1 MINHKFNNRI
11 KKIKRG
17 FLIWRILILLLVNLW
32 LDNLKFKIF
41 QTGKDKK
48 NKVQI
53 KRAKWFTNQL
63 IELGSAFIKIGQL
76 LSARPDLIP
85 NTWIQE
91 LSKLQDQ
98 VPQFSYTKVEEIIKK
113 ELGHNFSEIKQISS
127 TPIGSASLAQVHKAT
142 LRNGKEVVFKVQR
155 PNLKNLFI
163 IDLNIMQQIAFI
175 LQQNKNWSRGRNW
188 VEIAKECRKVLMKEL
203 DFKCEAQFAARFRQ
217 QFIDDENVEV
227 PEVIWDFSSEKVLCL
242 SYLEGTKISDIK
254 NLKSKNINLPKI
266 AEIGA
271 ISYLKQLVNYG
282 FFHADPH
289 PGNLA
294 VSNSGK
300 LIFYD
305 FGMMGN
311 ISNNLQVRLGSM
323 VQSAALRDASSLVTQ
338 LQQAGLISKD
348 IDVGPVRRLVRL
360 MLKEALTPPFSPN
373 IIEKLSGDLY
383 ELVYETPF
391 QLPVDLIFVMRALST
406 FEGVGRMLD
415 PGFNLVSITK
425 PYLIDLMTS
434 NNQTPNDL
442 INQFGRQV
450 GELGSKA
457 VGIPK
462 RIDESLERLE
472 QGDIQLQIRMGES
485 DRQFRKMFTA
495 QKSLGHSI
503 LIGSL
508 TIASALLVTNNQNN
522 FALLPLIFAA
532 PISIDWIK
540 CQLNMRKGS
549 RIEKLKQ

>member
-1 MINHKFNNRI
+1 MSYHILHYRL
-11 KKIKRG
+11 KKLKRG
-17 FLIWRILILLLVNLW
+17 FLIWITLISLLINLW
-32 LDNLKFKIF
+32 LDNIRFTIF
-41 QTGKDKK
+41 QTKSNKK
-48 NKVQI
+48 IRVQI
-53 KRAKWFTNQL
+53 KRAKFFTNQL
-63 IELGSAFIKIGQL
+63 IKLGSAFIKIGQL

-98 VPQFSYTKVEEIIKK
+98 VPNFLFEQVEETIRE
-113 ELGHNFSEIKQISS
+113 ELGSRFNEIDCIISD
-127 TPIGSASLAQVHKAT
+127 PVGSASLAQVHRAT
-142 LRNGKEVVFKVQR
+142 LKDGKKVVFKVQR
-155 PNLKNLFI
+155 PNLKELFI
-163 IDLNIMQQIAFI
+163 IDLGIMQQIAGL
-175 LQQNKNWSRGRNW
+175 LQKNKNWSRGRNW

-203 DFKCEAQFAARFRQ
+203 DFNCEAQYAARFRQ
-217 QFIDDENVEV
+217 QFLDDENVEI
-227 PEVIWDFSSEKVLCL
+227 PEVIWDMSSEKVLCL
-242 SYLEGTKISDIK
+242 SYLEGTKISDLEKLQSQKID
-254 NLKSKNINLPKI
+254 LPKI

-294 VSNSGK
+294 VSNKGK

-311 ISNNLQVRLGSM
+311 ISNNLQTRLGAM
-323 VQSAALRDASSLVTQ
+323 VKAAALRDASSLVSQ

-348 IDVGPVRRLVRL
+348 IDIGPVRRLVRL
-360 MLKEALTPPFSPN
+360 MLKEALTPPFSSN

-415 PGFNLVSITK
+415 PGFNLVSVTK
-425 PYLIDLMTS
+425 PYLIELMTS

-472 QGDIQLQIRMGES
+472 QGDLQLQIRMGES
-485 DRQFRKMFTA
+485 DRQFKKMFTA
-495 QKSLGHSI
+495 QKTLGHSI

-508 TIASALLVTNNQNN
+508 SIASALLVTNKQTN
-522 FALLPLIFAA
+522 FALLPLFFAL

-540 CQLNMRKGS
+540 CQLIMSKGS
-549 RIEKLKQ
+549 RLEKLKR

>member
-1 MINHKFNNRI
+1 MSFHILHYRLKKF
-11 KKIKRG
+11 KRA
-17 FLIWRILILLLVNLW
+17 FLIWISLISLLINLW
-32 LDNLKFKIF
+32 IDNIRFTIF
-41 QTGKDKK
+41 QTK
-48 NKVQI
+48 NFEKSRIQI
-53 KRAKWFTNQL
+53 KRARLFTNQL
-63 IELGSAFIKIGQL
+63 IKLGSAFIKIGQL

-98 VPQFSYTKVEEIIKK
+98 VPNFSFTQVEETIRN
-113 ELGHNFSEIKQISS
+113 ELGSKFNEIDQIICD
-127 TPIGSASLAQVHKAT
+127 PVGSASLAQVHRAT
-142 LRNGKEVVFKVQR
+142 LKDGKKVVFKVQR
-155 PNLKNLFI
+155 PNLKELFI
-163 IDLNIMQQIAFI
+163 IDLGIMQQIAGL
-175 LQQNKNWSRGRNW
+175 LQKNKNWSRCRNW

-203 DFKCEAQFAARFRQ
+203 DFNCEAQYAARFRQ
-217 QFIDDENVEV
+217 QFLDDENVEV
-227 PEVIWDFSSEKVLCL
+227 PEVIWDMSSEKVLCL
-242 SYLEGTKISDIK
+242 SYLEGTKISDLEKLQSQEID
-254 NLKSKNINLPKI
+254 LPKI

-294 VSNSGK
+294 VSNEGK

-311 ISNNLQVRLGSM
+311 ISNNLLTRLGGM
-323 VQSAALRDASSLVTQ
+323 VKAAALRDASSLVSQ

-348 IDVGPVRRLVRL
+348 IDIGPVRRLVRL

-406 FEGVGRMLD
+406 FEGVGSMLD
-415 PGFNLVSITK
+415 PGFNLVSVTK
-425 PYLIDLMTS
+425 PYLIELMTS

-472 QGDIQLQIRMGES
+472 QGDLQLQIRMGES
-485 DRQFRKMFTA
+485 DRQFKKMFTA
-495 QKSLGHSI
+495 QKTLGHSI

-508 TIASALLVTNNQNN
+508 SIASALLVTNKQNN
-522 FALLPLIFAA
+522 FALLPLFFSL

-540 CQLNMRKGS
+540 CQLSMRKGS
-549 RIEKLKQ
+549 RLEKLKR

>member
-1 MINHKFNNRI
+1 MSFHILNYRL
-11 KKIKRG
+11 KKLKRA
-17 FLIWRILILLLVNLW
+17 FLIWITLISLLINLW
-32 LDNLKFKIF
+32 IDNIRFTIF
-41 QTGKDKK
+41 QAKK
-48 NKVQI
+48 NEKSRVQI
-53 KRAKWFTNQL
+53 KRARCFTNQL
-63 IELGSAFIKIGQL
+63 IKLGSAFIKIGQL

-98 VPQFSYTKVEEIIKK
+98 VPNFSFTQVEETIRN
-113 ELGHNFSEIKQISS
+113 ELGSKFNKIDQIICD
-127 TPIGSASLAQVHKAT
+127 PVGSASLAQVHRAT
-142 LRNGKEVVFKVQR
+142 LKDGKNVVFKVQR
-155 PNLKNLFI
+155 PNLKELFI
-163 IDLNIMQQIAFI
+163 IDLGIMQQIAGL
-175 LQQNKNWSRGRNW
+175 LQKNKNWSRGRNW

-203 DFKCEAQFAARFRQ
+203 DFNCEAQYAARFRQ
-217 QFIDDENVEV
+217 QFLDDENVEV
-227 PEVIWDFSSEKVLCL
+227 PEVIWDMSSEKVLCL
-242 SYLEGTKISDIK
+242 SYVEGTKISDLEK
-254 NLKSKNINLPKI
+254 LKSQKIDLSKI

-294 VSNSGK
+294 VSSEGK

-311 ISNNLQVRLGSM
+311 ISNNLQTRLGGM
-323 VQSAALRDASSLVTQ
+323 VKAAALRDASSLVSQ

-415 PGFNLVSITK
+415 PGFNLVSVTK
-425 PYLIDLMTS
+425 PYLIELMTS
-434 NNQTPNDL
+434 NNQSPNDL

-472 QGDIQLQIRMGES
+472 QGDLQLQIRMGES
-485 DRQFRKMFTA
+485 DRQFKKMFTA
-495 QKSLGHSI
+495 QKTLGHSI

-508 TIASALLVTNNQNN
+508 SIASALLVTNKQNN
-522 FALLPLIFAA
+522 FALLPLFFAL

-540 CQLNMRKGS
+540 CQLSMRKGS
-549 RIEKLKQ
+549 RLEKLKR

>member
-1 MINHKFNNRI
+1 MSYHILHYRL
-11 KKIKRG
+11 KKLKRA
-17 FLIWRILILLLVNLW
+17 FLIWITLISLLINLW
-32 LDNLKFKIF
+32 IDNIRFTIF
-41 QTGKDKK
+41 QTKSNEKSR
-48 NKVQI
+48 VQI
-53 KRAKWFTNQL
+53 KRARWFTNQL
-63 IELGSAFIKIGQL
+63 IKLGSAFIKIGQL

-98 VPQFSYTKVEEIIKK
+98 VPNFSFAQVEETIRD
-113 ELGHNFSEIKQISS
+113 ELGSKFNEIDQIICD
-127 TPIGSASLAQVHKAT
+127 PVGSASLAQVHRAT
-142 LRNGKEVVFKVQR
+142 LKDGKKVVFKVQR
-155 PNLKNLFI
+155 PNLKELFI
-163 IDLNIMQQIAFI
+163 IDLGIMQQIAGL
-175 LQQNKNWSRGRNW
+175 LQKNKNWSRGRNW

-203 DFKCEAQFAARFRQ
+203 DFNCEAQYAARFRQ
-217 QFIDDENVEV
+217 QFLDDENVEV
-227 PEVIWDFSSEKVLCL
+227 PEVIWDMSSEKVLCL
-242 SYLEGTKISDIK
+242 SYVEGTKISDLEK
-254 NLKSKNINLPKI
+254 LKSQEIDLSKI

-294 VSNSGK
+294 VSSEGK

-311 ISNNLQVRLGSM
+311 ISNNLQTRLGGM
-323 VQSAALRDASSLVTQ
+323 VKAAALRDASSLVSQ

-415 PGFNLVSITK
+415 PGFNLVSVTK
-425 PYLIDLMTS
+425 PYLIELMTS
-434 NNQTPNDL
+434 NNQSPNDL

-472 QGDIQLQIRMGES
+472 QGDLQLQIRMGES
-485 DRQFRKMFTA
+485 DRQFKKMFTA
-495 QKSLGHSI
+495 QKTLGHSI

-508 TIASALLVTNNQNN
+508 SIASALLVTNKQNN
-522 FALLPLIFAA
+522 FALLPLFFAL

-540 CQLNMRKGS
+540 CQLSMRKGS
-549 RIEKLKQ
+549 RLEKLKR

>member
-1 MINHKFNNRI
+1 MSYHILHYHL
-11 KKIKRG
+11 KKLKRG
-17 FLIWRILILLLVNLW
+17 FLIWITLISLLINLW
-32 LDNLKFKIF
+32 LDNIRFKIF
-41 QTGKDKK
+41 QTKSI
-48 NKVQI
+48 NKSRVQI

-63 IELGSAFIKIGQL
+63 INLGSAFIKIGQL

-98 VPQFSYTKVEEIIKK
+98 VPNFSFEQVEEIIRE
-113 ELGHNFSEIKQISS
+113 ELGSNFHKIDQILCD
-127 TPIGSASLAQVHKAT
+127 PVGSASLAQVHKAT
-142 LRNGKEVVFKVQR
+142 LKNGKEVVFKVQR
-155 PNLKNLFI
+155 PNLKELFI
-163 IDLNIMQQIAFI
+163 IDLGIMQQIAGL
-175 LQQNKNWSRGRNW
+175 LQKNKNWSRGRNW

-203 DFKCEAQFAARFRQ
+203 DFNCEAQYAARFRQ
-217 QFIDDENVEV
+217 QFLDDENIEV
-227 PEVIWDFSSEKVLCL
+227 PEVIWDMSSEKVLCL
-242 SYLEGTKISDIK
+242 SFLEGTKISDLEKLQSQEID
-254 NLKSKNINLPKI
+254 LPKI

-294 VSNSGK
+294 VSKAGK

-311 ISNNLQVRLGSM
+311 ISNNLQTRLGAM
-323 VQSAALRDASSLVTQ
+323 VKAAALRDASSLVSQ

-348 IDVGPVRRLVRL
+348 IDIGPVRRLVRL

-415 PGFNLVSITK
+415 PGFNLVSVTK
-425 PYLIDLMTS
+425 PYLIELMTS

-472 QGDIQLQIRMGES
+472 QGDLQLQIRMGES
-485 DRQFRKMFTA
+485 DRQFKKMFTA
-495 QKSLGHSI
+495 QKTLGHSI

-508 TIASALLVTNNQNN
+508 SIASALLVTNKQNN
-522 FALLPLIFAA
+522 FALLPLFFAL

-540 CQLNMRKGS
+540 CQLSMRKGS
-549 RIEKLKQ
+549 RLEKLKR

>member
-1 MINHKFNNRI
+1 MRYHIFHYRL
-11 KKIKRG
+11 KKLKRA
-17 FLIWRILILLLVNLW
+17 FLIWITLISLLTILWI
-32 LDNLKFKIF
+32 DNIRFTIF
-41 QTGKDKK
+41 QTKSNEKSR
-48 NKVQI
+48 VQI
-53 KRAKWFTNQL
+53 KRARWFTNQL
-63 IELGSAFIKIGQL
+63 IKLGSAFIKIGQL

-98 VPQFSYTKVEEIIKK
+98 VPNFSFAQVEETIRD
-113 ELGHNFSEIKQISS
+113 ELGSKFNEIDQIICD
-127 TPIGSASLAQVHKAT
+127 PVGSASLAQVHRAT
-142 LRNGKEVVFKVQR
+142 LKDGKKVVFKVQR
-155 PNLKNLFI
+155 PNLKELFI
-163 IDLNIMQQIAFI
+163 IDLGIMQQIAGL
-175 LQQNKNWSRGRNW
+175 LQKNKNWSRGRNW

-203 DFKCEAQFAARFRQ
+203 DFNCEAQYAARFRQ
-217 QFIDDENVEV
+217 QFLDDENVEV
-227 PEVIWDFSSEKVLCL
+227 PEVIWDMSSEKVLCL
-242 SYLEGTKISDIK
+242 SYLEGTKISDLEKLQSQEID
-254 NLKSKNINLPKI
+254 LPKI

-294 VSNSGK
+294 VSNEGK

-311 ISNNLQVRLGSM
+311 ISNNLQTRLGGM
-323 VQSAALRDASSLVTQ
+323 VKAAALRDASSLVSQ

-415 PGFNLVSITK
+415 PGFNLVSVTK
-425 PYLIDLMTS
+425 PYLIELMTS

-472 QGDIQLQIRMGES
+472 QGDLQLQIRMGES
-485 DRQFRKMFTA
+485 DRQFKKMFTA
-495 QKSLGHSI
+495 QKTLGHSI

-508 TIASALLVTNNQNN
+508 SIASALLVTNKQNN
-522 FALLPLIFAA
+522 FALLPLFFAL

-540 CQLNMRKGS
+540 CQLSMRKGS
-549 RIEKLKQ
+549 RLEKLKR

>member
-1 MINHKFNNRI
+1 MSFHILHYRL
-11 KKIKRG
+11 KKLKRAI
-17 FLIWRILILLLVNLW
+17 LIWITLISLLINLW
-32 LDNLKFKIF
+32 IDNIRFTIF
-41 QTGKDKK
+41 QAKK
-48 NKVQI
+48 NEKSRVQI
-53 KRAKWFTNQL
+53 KRARCFTNQL
-63 IELGSAFIKIGQL
+63 IKLGSAFIKIGQL

-98 VPQFSYTKVEEIIKK
+98 VPNFSFTQVEETIRN
-113 ELGHNFSEIKQISS
+113 ELGSKFNEIAQIICD
-127 TPIGSASLAQVHKAT
+127 PVGSASLAQVHRAT
-142 LRNGKEVVFKVQR
+142 LKDGKKVVFKVQR
-155 PNLKNLFI
+155 PNLKELFI
-163 IDLNIMQQIAFI
+163 IDLGIMQQIAGL
-175 LQQNKNWSRGRNW
+175 LQKNKNWSRGRNW

-203 DFKCEAQFAARFRQ
+203 DFNCEAQYAARFRQ

-227 PEVIWDFSSEKVLCL
+227 PEVIWDMSSEKVLCL
-242 SYLEGTKISDIK
+242 SYVEGTKISDLEK
-254 NLKSKNINLPKI
+254 LKSQEIDLSKI

-294 VSNSGK
+294 VSSEGK

-311 ISNNLQVRLGSM
+311 ISNNLQTRLGGM
-323 VQSAALRDASSLVTQ
+323 VKAAALRDASSLVSQ

-415 PGFNLVSITK
+415 PGFNLVSVTK
-425 PYLIDLMTS
+425 PYLIELMTS
-434 NNQTPNDL
+434 NNQSPNDL

-472 QGDIQLQIRMGES
+472 QGDLQLQIRMGES
-485 DRQFRKMFTA
+485 DRQFKKMFTA
-495 QKSLGHSI
+495 QKTLGHSI

-508 TIASALLVTNNQNN
+508 SIASALLVTNKQNN
-522 FALLPLIFAA
+522 FALLPLFFAL

-540 CQLNMRKGS
+540 CQLSMRKGS
-549 RIEKLKQ
+549 RLEKLKR

>member
-1 MINHKFNNRI
+1 MSHHILHYRL
-11 KKIKRG
+11 KKLKRA
-17 FLIWRILILLLVNLW
+17 FLIWITLISLLIKLW
-32 LDNLKFKIF
+32 IDNIRFAIF
-41 QTGKDKK
+41 QTKSNEKSRI
-48 NKVQI
+48 QI
-53 KRAKWFTNQL
+53 KRARWFTNQL
-63 IELGSAFIKIGQL
+63 IKLGSAFIKIGQL

-98 VPQFSYTKVEEIIKK
+98 VPNFSFAQVEETIRN
-113 ELGHNFSEIKQISS
+113 ELGSKFNKIDQIICD
-127 TPIGSASLAQVHKAT
+127 PVGSASLAQVHRAT
-142 LRNGKEVVFKVQR
+142 LTDGKKVVFKVQR
-155 PNLKNLFI
+155 PNLKELFI
-163 IDLNIMQQIAFI
+163 IDLGIMQQIAGL
-175 LQQNKNWSRGRNW
+175 LQKNKNWSRGRNW

-203 DFKCEAQFAARFRQ
+203 DFNCEAQYAARFRQ
-217 QFIDDENVEV
+217 QFLDDENVEV
-227 PEVIWDFSSEKVLCL
+227 PEVVWDMSSEKVLCL
-242 SYLEGTKISDIK
+242 SYEEGTKISDIEK
-254 NLKSKNINLPKI
+254 LKSQEIDLSKI

-294 VSNSGK
+294 VSSEGK

-311 ISNNLQVRLGSM
+311 ISNNLQTRLGGM
-323 VQSAALRDASSLVTQ
+323 VKAAALRDASSLVSQ

-348 IDVGPVRRLVRL
+348 IDIGPVRRLVRL

-415 PGFNLVSITK
+415 PGFNLVSVTK
-425 PYLIDLMTS
+425 PYLIELMTS
-434 NNQTPNDL
+434 NNQSPNDL

-472 QGDIQLQIRMGES
+472 QGDLQLQIRMGES
-485 DRQFRKMFTA
+485 DRQFKKMFTA
-495 QKSLGHSI
+495 QKTLGHSI

-508 TIASALLVTNNQNN
+508 SIASALLVTNKQNN
-522 FALLPLIFAA
+522 FALLPLFFAL

-540 CQLNMRKGS
+540 CQLSMRKGS
-549 RIEKLKQ
+549 RLEKLKR

>member
-1 MINHKFNNRI
+1 MSYFILHYRL
-11 KKIKRG
+11 KKLKRA
-17 FLIWRILILLLVNLW
+17 FLIWITLISLLMNLW
-32 LDNLKFKIF
+32 VDNIRFTIF
-41 QTGKDKK
+41 QTKSTKK
-48 NKVQI
+48 IRIQI
-53 KRAKWFTNQL
+53 KRARWFTNQL
-63 IELGSAFIKIGQL
+63 IKLGSAFIKIGQL

-98 VPQFSYTKVEEIIKK
+98 VPNFSFAQVEETIRE
-113 ELGHNFSEIKQISS
+113 ELGYKFNAINQIIGE
-127 TPIGSASLAQVHKAT
+127 PVGSASLAQVHRAT
-142 LRNGKEVVFKVQR
+142 LKDGKKVVFKVQR
-155 PNLKNLFI
+155 PNLKELFI
-163 IDLNIMQQIAFI
+163 IDLGIMQQIAGL
-175 LQQNKNWSRGRNW
+175 LQKNKNWSRGRNW

-203 DFKCEAQFAARFRQ
+203 DFKCEAQYAARFRQ
-217 QFIDDENVEV
+217 QFLDDENVEV
-227 PEVIWDFSSEKVLCL
+227 PEVIWDMSSEKVLCL
-242 SYLEGTKISDIK
+242 SYLEGTKISDLEK
-254 NLKSKNINLPKI
+254 LKSQEIDLPKI
-266 AEIGA
+266 AEIGS

-294 VSNSGK
+294 VSNDGK

-311 ISNNLQVRLGSM
+311 ISNNLQIRLGGM
-323 VQSAALRDASSLVTQ
+323 VKAAALRDASSLVVQ
-338 LQQAGLISKD
+338 LQEAGLISKD

-415 PGFNLVSITK
+415 PGFNLVSVTK
-425 PYLIDLMTS
+425 PYLIELMTS

-472 QGDIQLQIRMGES
+472 QGDLQLQIRMGES
-485 DRQFRKMFTA
+485 DRQFKKMFTA
-495 QKSLGHSI
+495 QKTLGHSI

-508 TIASALLVTNNQNN
+508 SIASALLVSNKQNN
-522 FALLPLIFAA
+522 FAFLPLFFAL

-540 CQLNMRKGS
+540 CQLSMRKGS
-549 RIEKLKQ
+549 RLEKLKR